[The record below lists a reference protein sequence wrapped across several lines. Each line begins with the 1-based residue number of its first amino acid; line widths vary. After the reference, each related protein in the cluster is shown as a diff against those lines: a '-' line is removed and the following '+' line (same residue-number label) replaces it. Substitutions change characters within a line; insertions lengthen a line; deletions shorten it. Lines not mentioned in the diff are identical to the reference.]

1 MSDFD
6 FEAFISGARLA
17 EDTFS
22 LYLVDNGRKIAHLQ
36 ERIDKAKSSGDEREA
51 STGNTADLEAQVA
64 ALVDEMSGSRREFTL
79 RALTPDEWKHVVS
92 DDGTDVYDQLAAQS
106 VKPALNRDQWKR
118 VGEVVGVSQFSTF
131 VAQANA
137 LATND
142 VVMPDFSPSDST
154 THDLRESSSS

>member
-36 ERIDKAKSSGDEREA
+36 EQIDKAKNSGDEREA
-51 STGNTADLEAQVA
+51 STGNTADLEAQAA
-64 ALVDEMSGSRREFTL
+64 ALVDEMAASKRDLTI
-79 RALTPDEWKHVVS
+79 RALTPDELKRVS
-92 DDGTDVYDQLAAQS
+92 DDDTDVYDQLATQS
-106 VKPALNRDQWKR
+106 VKPKLDRDQWQRLGAAAGAK
-118 VGEVVGVSQFSTF
+118 QFSEF
-131 VAQANA
+131 VSKANV

-142 VVMPDFSPSDST
+142 VVMPDFSPSTLSSP
-154 THDLRESSSS
+154 DLRESSPN

>member
-22 LYLVDNGRKIAHLQ
+22 LYFVDNGRKIAHLQ
-36 ERIDKAKSSGDEREA
+36 EQIDAAKDGGDEREA

-64 ALVDEMSGSRREFTL
+64 ALVDEMSNSRREFTL
-79 RALTPDEWKHVVS
+79 RAVTPDELKRIG
-92 DDGTDVYDQLAAQS
+92 DDDTDVYDQLATQS
-106 VKPALNRDQWKR
+106 VKPVLTRDQWKR
-118 VGEVVGVSQFSTF
+118 VGDAAGAKQFSTF
-131 VAQANA
+131 VSKANA

-154 THDLRESSSS
+154 SLDLRESSSN

>member
-36 ERIDKAKSSGDEREA
+36 EQIDKAKNGGDEREA
-51 STGNTADLEAQVA
+51 STGNTVDLEAQVA
-64 ALVDEMSGSRREFTL
+64 ALVDEMAASKRDLTL
-79 RALTPDEWKHVVS
+79 RALTPDELKRVS
-92 DDGTDVYDQLAAQS
+92 DDDTDVYDQLATQS
-106 VKPALNRDQWKR
+106 VKPKLDRDQWQRLGAAAGAK
-118 VGEVVGVSQFSTF
+118 QFSEF
-131 VAQANA
+131 VSKANV

-154 THDLRESSSS
+154 THDLRESSSN

>member
-36 ERIDKAKSSGDEREA
+36 EQIDKAKNGGDEREA

-64 ALVDEMSGSRREFTL
+64 AQQQVKGIGDQAEIQAHL
-79 RALTPDEWKHVVS
+79 RLHRASCL
-92 DDGTDVYDQLAAQS
+92 
-106 VKPALNRDQWKR
+106 
-118 VGEVVGVSQFSTF
+118 
-131 VAQANA
+131 
-137 LATND
+137 
-142 VVMPDFSPSDST
+142 
-154 THDLRESSSS
+154 

>member
-36 ERIDKAKSSGDEREA
+36 EQIDKARDSGDEREA

-64 ALVDEMSGSRREFTL
+64 TLVDEMGKSKREFTL
-79 RALTPDEWKHVVS
+79 RALTPDEWKTS
-92 DDGTDVYDQLAAQS
+92 GEPDLDAYDQLAMQS
-106 VKPALNRDQWKR
+106 VKPKLDRDQWKR
-118 VGEVVGVSQFSTF
+118 VGAAAGARQFSTF
-131 VAQANA
+131 MASANA
-137 LATND
+137 LAIND
-142 VVMPDFSPSDST
+142 VVVPDFSPSNST
-154 THDLRESSSS
+154 TPDLRESSSN

>member
-6 FEAFISGARLA
+6 FESFISGARLA

-36 ERIDKAKSSGDEREA
+36 EQIDKAKNGGDEREA

-64 ALVDEMSGSRREFTL
+64 ALVEEMAKSKRDLTL
-79 RALTPDEWKHVVS
+79 RALTPDELKRVS
-92 DDGTDVYDQLAAQS
+92 DDDTDVYDQLATQS
-106 VKPALNRDQWKR
+106 VKPKLDRDQWQRLGAAAGAK
-118 VGEVVGVSQFSTF
+118 QFSEF
-131 VAQANA
+131 VSKANV

-142 VVMPDFSPSDST
+142 VVMPDFSPSTLSSP
-154 THDLRESSSS
+154 DLRESSPN